1 MLGLRLVAAAEAGA
15 GVGVEAAAEALG
27 RLWHGWEVRAGGG
40 GGGAGGE
47 QHWGSLLG
55 VGSASV
61 VRAPRRKH
69 GLMGGD
75 PRTGSLMYG
84 IPAHTLPAGDTA
96 TLHAGFGAGYR
107 SPEAG

>member
-1 MLGLRLVAAAEAGA
+1 MLGPCGTS
-15 GVGVEAAAEALG
+15 
-27 RLWHGWEVRAGGG
+27 RAGDLRYF
-40 GGGAGGE
+40 
-47 QHWGSLLG
+47 SLLG